1 MEWKQKKYGYWL
13 LVLCIAWMQNS
24 FAQRIPS
31 ITYLGI
37 ENGLSNNAIRCIYQ
51 DRRGFMWFGT
61 YDGLNRY
68 DGNNF
73 IVFRN
78 KFGDSASLINN
89 WILAINEDRDNN
101 IWIGTRQGVNVYNS
115 VSGRF
120 RHVYYVSAA
129 NNQRKEITSVIRNIL
144 CDKNGNIFIA
154 TGDAGLLYYAKNAA
168 AAVQVPFGDST
179 RTETMFDVA
188 SMTTDAENNIWLFIV
203 NKGLCRLKSDDRQ
216 IHSMNASLPSANC
229 IAIDGT
235 VLWAGTGNG
244 LYKYDIA
251 SNQYVQYYQDAQ
263 GGLTHKKIATV
274 FVDKM
279 KNCWIGTDGGG
290 INILNTV
297 TNTFEYLPA
306 GNNNHTLT
314 SESVYAIYED
324 RDARKWIGTLR
335 GGIDIIDPRKDRF
348 NTIAHEP
355 FNANSLISNFIFTFC
370 EEPDGSI
377 WVGTDGG
384 GLSKWDRANNRFTNY
399 KHDSKDPFSLSDNFI
414 TSIERDTSGDIWI
427 ATYLG
432 GINRFNKT
440 TGKFQHYVCINAKG
454 NENKANYMLYKDNAG
469 EIWTGTLTHGALY
482 RFNRKANRFEVFN
495 ASLTDLFT
503 MKQDNEGQLWAGNLT
518 GLIRIDKETR
528 GYVFYEIGK
537 PVRSIHED
545 GLGNLWLGTEGGGLV
560 LFDKKSNRI
569 SKRYTTEDGLS
580 NNAVLNILEDDKG
593 NLWMSTFDGISK
605 FNIIRQKFSNYYQSD
620 GLQGNQFNYNAA
632 LKLQSGEFLF
642 GGIKGF
648 SLFNP
653 SNIQPVA
660 GFPDLWLTGMRINN
674 MATGDAINGYIK
686 EKDKDKIT
694 AVRVPYKEAVFTF
707 DFTALEYSAPDKIRY
722 SYFMEGFDRLWN
734 NAGNTRSATYTHLE
748 EGNYTFRVRSTNA
761 EGVWNRNEISL
772 SILVL
777 PPWYRSWWAYTVYA
791 SMAAVLLYIYFY
803 YRRRQNKLKYEA
815 AMATLNAEKE
825 KTAHEKK
832 QVELE
837 KELIEH
843 EKDKAQHARAIAEKE
858 TERVLLEKEKDINDK
873 RISFFTNISHEFR
886 TPLTLII
893 NPVKDILQKGGA
905 EDDGN
910 RQELS
915 IVYRNARRMLS
926 LIDQLLLFRKA
937 ESGADVVR
945 ITRLNFYELCREVY
959 LCFVQQ
965 AKAKQIEYAFEC
977 VNEQLEIYADREKM
991 EIVLYNLISNALK
1004 YTPEHGKVS
1013 FSVVEDQHEIIITIS
1028 DNGQGIGPGE
1038 MQQLFTKFYRG
1049 GLDKS
1054 SEKPGFGIGLYLVKH
1069 FTEAQEGTI
1078 SVRSAP
1084 GQGSIFTLVFKSV
1097 GAHPSQ
1103 KDVPPAQYSAQGFL
1117 KELATEDI
1125 TDIEKGGFEN
1135 PADKSLIDLITEKAI
1150 VLLVEDDAGVRKYL
1164 ASVFKDKFTVYE
1176 GSSGE
1181 EGLALARQ
1189 FRPDIIISDI
1199 NMQGI
1204 SGIELCSKI
1213 KEDPS
1218 LNHIPV
1224 ILLTGAS
1231 SPDLKLAGVEGGADD
1246 YITKPF
1252 EKELLVARVG
1262 NLLRNRNNLRKYFF
1276 NEITLS
1282 QSHLKIS
1289 GEYKLFL
1296 EKCIAIVEKH
1306 LDDDEFSIATL
1317 AAEIGMS
1324 HSTVYKKIKLISGQS
1339 LRGFIRFI
1347 RLRKAAELFINTNRN
1362 VNEIAFEVGIND
1374 AKFFR
1379 EQFNKLFGMNPSEYI
1394 KKFRKPFESQYSL
1407 NQENK

>member
-1 MEWKQKKYGYWL
+1 MKWKQKKYGCWL
-13 LVLCIAWMQNS
+13 IALCIAWTQIS
-24 FAQRIPS
+24 FGQPIPS

-37 ENGLSNNAIRCIYQ
+37 ENGLSNNAIRCIFQ

-73 IVFRN
+73 NVFRN
-78 KFGDSASLINN
+78 KFGDSTSLVNN
-89 WILAINEDRDNN
+89 WILAINEDLDNN

-115 VSGRF
+115 VAGRF
-120 RHVYYVSAA
+120 EHVDYISAA
-129 NNQRKEITSVIRNIL
+129 NNQRKKITSVIRNIL
-144 CDKNGNIFIA
+144 CDKDGNIFIA
-154 TGDAGLLYYAKNAA
+154 TGDAGLLYYAKGATT
-168 AAVQVPFGDST
+168 AVQVPFRDST
-179 RTETMFDVA
+179 RTETMFDVS
-188 SMTTDAENNIWLFIV
+188 SMETDAENNIWLFIV
-203 NKGLCRLKSDDRQ
+203 NKGLCRLTSGERQ
-216 IHSMNASLPSANC
+216 IHGLNNTLLSANC
-229 IAIDGT
+229 IAIDRSI
-235 VLWAGTGNG
+235 LWAGTRDG

-251 SNQYVQYYQDAQ
+251 SNRYVQYYKDVQ
-263 GGLTHKKIATV
+263 GELSHKKVVTV
-274 FVDKM
+274 FIDKM

-297 TNTFEYLPA
+297 TNKFEYLPA
-306 GNNNHTLT
+306 GNSNHSLT

-355 FNANSLISNFIFTFC
+355 LNANSLISNFIFTFC
-370 EEPDGSI
+370 EEPDGSV

-384 GLSKWDRANNRFTNY
+384 GLSKWDRVNNRFTNY
-399 KHDSKDPFSLSDNFI
+399 KHDTKDPFSLSDNFI
-414 TSIERDTSGDIWI
+414 TSIERDESGDIWI

-432 GINRFNKT
+432 GINRFNKA
-440 TGKFQHYVCINAKG
+440 TGKFQHYVCINTNG
-454 NENKANYMLYKDNAG
+454 DENKANYMLYKDNAG
-469 EIWTGTLTHGALY
+469 EIWTATLTHGSLY
-482 RFNRKANRFEVFN
+482 RFNRKANRFEIFN
-495 ASLTDLFT
+495 PALTDLFT

-518 GLIRIDKETR
+518 GLIRINKESKD
-528 GYVFYEIGK
+528 YVFYDIGK

-545 GLGNLWLGTEGGGLV
+545 GLGNLWLGTEGGGLI
-560 LFDKKSNRI
+560 LFDKRNSSIVR
-569 SKRYTTEDGLS
+569 RYTTEDGLS
-580 NNAVLNILEDDKG
+580 NNAVLNILEDNKG
-593 NLWMSTFDGISK
+593 NLWMSTFNGISK
-605 FNIIRQKFSNYYQSD
+605 FNISRRKFSNYYQSD

-653 SNIQPVA
+653 NNILPVT
-660 GFPDLWLTGMRINN
+660 GFPGLWITGLRINN
-674 MATGDAINGYIK
+674 LAAGDAISTYIK

-694 AVRVPYKEAVFTF
+694 AIRVPYKEAVFTF
-707 DFTALEYSAPDKIRY
+707 DFTALEYAAPDKIKY
-722 SYFMEGFDRLWN
+722 SYFMEGFDRVWN

-748 EGNYTFRVRSTNA
+748 EGNYIFRVRSTNA

-772 SILVL
+772 SIVVL
-777 PPWYRSWWAYTVYA
+777 PPWYRSWWAYTAYGL
-791 SMAAVLLYIYFY
+791 MAAVLLYFYFY
-803 YRRRQNKLKYEA
+803 YRARQNKLKYEA

-825 KTAHEKK
+825 KTAREKK

-837 KELIEH
+837 KELVER

-893 NPVKDILQKGGA
+893 NPVKDILQKNNA
-905 EDDGN
+905 ESDAN
-910 RQELS
+910 RPALS

-945 ITRLNFYELCREVY
+945 ITKLNFYELCKEVY

-965 AKAKQIEYAFEC
+965 AKAKHIGYTFEC

-991 EIVLYNLISNALK
+991 EIVLYNLLSNALK

-1013 FSVVEDQHEIIITIS
+1013 FNVAEDIQEITITVT
-1028 DNGQGIGPGE
+1028 DNGQGMDPRDRD
-1038 MQQLFTKFYRG
+1038 QLFTKFYRG
-1049 GLDKS
+1049 GTDTS
-1054 SEKPGFGIGLYLVKH
+1054 HEKPGFGIGLYLVKH
-1069 FTEAQEGTI
+1069 FTEAQEGKV
-1078 SVRSAP
+1078 SVESVP
-1084 GQGSIFTLVFKSV
+1084 GQGTVFTLVFKSV
-1097 GAHPSQ
+1097 KAQALPT
-1103 KDVPPAQYSAQGFL
+1103 DVGPAQSSAQGFL
-1117 KELATEDI
+1117 GELATEDI
-1125 TDIEKGGFEN
+1125 TDIDKDSFEN
-1135 PADKSLIDLITEKAI
+1135 AADKSLIDLITEKAI
-1150 VLLVEDDAGVRKYL
+1150 VLLVEDDAGVRRYL

-1252 EKELLVARVG
+1252 EKELLIARVS
-1262 NLLRNRNNLRKYFF
+1262 NLLKNRNNLRKYFF
-1276 NEITLS
+1276 NEITLN
-1282 QSHLKIS
+1282 QSRLKIS

-1296 EKCIAIVEKH
+1296 EKCIAIVERH
-1306 LDDDEFSIATL
+1306 LDDDEFAIATL

-1394 KKFRKPFESQYSL
+1394 KKFRKPFESQYTL

>member
-1 MEWKQKKYGYWL
+1 
-13 LVLCIAWMQNS
+13 LCISCTQNS
-24 FAQRIPS
+24 FGQPTPS

-73 IVFRN
+73 KVFRN
-78 KFGDSASLINN
+78 KFGDTASLINN
-89 WILAINEDRDNN
+89 WILAINEDLDNN
-101 IWIGTRQGVNVYNS
+101 IWIGTRQGVSVYNNVAGKFDNVY
-115 VSGRF
+115 
-120 RHVYYVSAA
+120 YISAA
-129 NNQRKEITSVIRNIL
+129 NNQRKKITSVIRAIL
-144 CDKNGNIFIA
+144 CDKEGNIFIA
-154 TGDAGLLYYAKNAA
+154 TGDAGLLFYAKTAT
-168 AAVQVPFGDST
+168 AAVQIPFAGDDHA
-179 RTETMFDVA
+179 ETMPDVT
-188 SMTTDAENNIWLFIV
+188 SMATDQENNIWLFIV
-203 NKGLCRLKSDDRQ
+203 NKGLCRLKSGEKKIVRLNDTLPP
-216 IHSMNASLPSANC
+216 ASC
-229 IAIDGT
+229 IAIDRG

-251 SNQYVQYYQDAQ
+251 ANQCVQYYKDLPGQ
-263 GGLTHKKIATV
+263 LTHKKVSTV
-274 FVDKM
+274 FIDKM
-279 KNCWIGTDGGG
+279 KNCWVGTDGGG
-290 INILNTV
+290 INILNTI
-297 TNTFEYLPA
+297 TNKFEYLPA

-348 NTIAHEP
+348 NTINHEP

-370 EEPDGSI
+370 EEPDGSV

-384 GLSKWDRANNRFTNY
+384 GLSKWDRRHNRFTNY
-399 KHDSKDPFSLSDNFI
+399 RHDTKDPSSLSDNFI
-414 TSIERDTSGDIWI
+414 TSIERDESGDIWI

-432 GINRFNKT
+432 GINRFNKAT
-440 TGKFQHYVCINAKG
+440 EKFKHYICINTKG
-454 NENKANYMLYKDNAG
+454 NENKANYTLYKDKAG
-469 EIWTGTLTHGALY
+469 QIWTCTLTHGSLY
-482 RFNRKANRFEVFN
+482 RFNRAADRFEIFN
-495 ASLTDLFT
+495 AGLTDLFT
-503 MKQDNEGQLWAGNLT
+503 MNQDNDGRLWAGSLT
-518 GLIRIDKETR
+518 GLVRINSENKD
-528 GYVFYEIGK
+528 YAFYDIGK

-545 GLGNLWLGTEGGGLV
+545 KLGNFWLGTEGGGLI
-560 LFDKKSNRI
+560 LFDKKNNRI
-569 SKRYTTEDGLS
+569 VKRYTTDDGLA
-580 NNAVLNILEDDKG
+580 NNAVLNILEDKNG
-593 NLWMSTFDGISK
+593 NLWMSTFNGISK
-605 FNIIRQKFSNYYQSD
+605 FNIAAQKFSNYYQSD

-632 LKLQSGEFLF
+632 LELQSGEFLF

-653 SNIQPVA
+653 DNILPVSN
-660 GFPDLWLTGMRINN
+660 FPGLWLTGLRINN
-674 MATGDAINGYIK
+674 VAVGDAVNTYIK

-694 AVRVPYKEAVFTF
+694 AIQVPYKEAVFTF
-707 DFTALEYSAPDKIRY
+707 DFTALEYSAPDKIVY
-722 SYFMEGFDRLWN
+722 SYFMEGFDRVWN
-734 NAGNTRSATYTHLE
+734 NAGNNRTATYTHLE
-748 EGNYTFRVRSTNA
+748 EGNYSFRVRSTNV

-772 SILVL
+772 SITVL

-791 SMAAVLLYIYFY
+791 LIAVVILYFYFY
-803 YRRRQNKLKYEA
+803 YRARQNKLKYEA
-815 AMATLNAEKE
+815 AMATINAEKE
-825 KTAHEKK
+825 KTEREKK

-837 KELIEH
+837 KELVEH

-893 NPVKDILQKGGA
+893 NPVKDILQKSDV
-905 EDDGN
+905 ENDGN
-910 RQELS
+910 RQALS

-945 ITRLNFYELCREVY
+945 ITKLNFYELCKEVY

-965 AKAKQIEYAFEC
+965 AKAKQIDYAFEC
-977 VNEQLEIYADREKM
+977 MNDQLEIYADREKM

-1013 FSVVEDQHEIIITIS
+1013 FTVTENPQEITITIA
-1028 DNGQGIGPGE
+1028 DNGQGMDPRE
-1038 MQQLFTKFYRG
+1038 MDQLFTKFYRG
-1049 GLDKS
+1049 GADKS
-1054 SEKPGFGIGLYLVKH
+1054 SERPGFGIGLYLVKH
-1069 FTEAQEGTI
+1069 FTEAQEGKI
-1078 SVRSAP
+1078 SVQSVP
-1084 GQGSIFTLVFKSV
+1084 GQGTFFTLFFKSV
-1097 GAHPSQ
+1097 AAHPLQLNVSPVQ
-1103 KDVPPAQYSAQGFL
+1103 NPAQGFL

-1125 TDIEKGGFEN
+1125 TDIEKSSFEN
-1135 PADKSLIDLITEKAI
+1135 AADKSLIDLITEKAI

-1164 ASVFKDKFTVYE
+1164 AAVFKDKFTVYE
-1176 GSSGE
+1176 SSSGE
-1181 EGLALARQ
+1181 DGLALARQ

-1231 SPDLKLAGVEGGADD
+1231 SPDLKLAGVQGGADD

-1252 EKELLVARVG
+1252 EKELLIARVT

-1282 QSHLKIS
+1282 QSRLKIS
-1289 GEYKLFL
+1289 SEYKLFL

-1306 LDDDEFSIATL
+1306 LDDDEFAIATL

-1362 VNEIAFEVGIND
+1362 VNEVAFEVGIND

-1379 EQFNKLFGMNPSEYI
+1379 EQFNKLFGMNPSGYI
-1394 KKFRKPFESQYSL
+1394 KKFRKPFENQYNL